1 MMEELM
7 KPFKD
12 IINNIKIFIEKVKYL
27 LNVESDISL
36 LEKKIDM
43 LIIEISI
50 LKKKSYYKAKKKVET
65 N

>member
-1 MMEELM
+1 MEELM

>member
-1 MMEELM
+1 MEELM

-43 LIIEISI
+43 LITEISI

>member
-1 MMEELM
+1 MEELM

-36 LEKKIDM
+36 LEKKIDT
-43 LIIEISI
+43 LITEISI